1 MPVFTTAHKILS
13 NTPKDKNLEY
23 MILFAL
29 IISVI
34 SLFAL
39 IYIVFFDKPTK

>member
-13 NTPKDKNLEY
+13 NAPKDKNLEY
-23 MILFAL
+23 MVLLAI
-29 IISVI
+29 IISAV